1 MRTKILSA
9 AALVAAFAVTA
20 VPALAKELRTQSL
33 KPPTAPVQGL
43 PGATAQPQA
52 TLAFPTNWHVRSLKK
67 GVLVM
72 REGSPSCTYTVRAS
86 LAVAAGDAADA
97 TARAAALTPA
107 TGARLLET
115 GTRNSAAWRVTRPQ
129 APGQVVRIVAV
140 RVDPLRFASGQAG
153 VKLWL
158 QTTVTAVSDA
168 GDECHSGTYREA
180 AGPAIGDALA
190 TARTRAFVKT
200 S

>member
-1 MRTKILSA
+1 MSTKILPVVA
-9 AALVAAFAVTA
+9 LTAALGVTA
-20 VPALAKELRTQSL
+20 APAIAKELRTQSL
-33 KPPTAPVQGL
+33 RPPTSPVQGL
-43 PGATAQPQA
+43 PGATAQPRA

-97 TARAAALTPA
+97 TARATSLAPA
-107 TGARLLET
+107 TGARVLET

-129 APGQVVRIVAV
+129 VPGQVVRIVAV
-140 RVDPLRFASGQAG
+140 RVDPLRFASQQAG
-153 VKLWL
+153 TKLWL
-158 QTTVTAVSDA
+158 QTTVTAVSGV
-168 GDECHSGTYREA
+168 GDECHSGTYREVT
-180 AGPAIGDALA
+180 GPAIGDALA

>member
-1 MRTKILSA
+1 MTTKLLSLA
-9 AALVAAFAVTA
+9 AVVAALGASAG
-20 VPALAKELRTQSL
+20 PALAKVLRTQSL
-33 KPPTAPVQGL
+33 RPPSAPVQGL

-52 TLAFPTNWHVRSLKK
+52 TLAFPTNWHVRSLNK

-97 TARAAALTPA
+97 TARATALAPA
-107 TGARLLET
+107 TGARVLET

-129 APGQVVRIVAV
+129 VPGQVVRIVAV
-140 RVDPLRFASGQAG
+140 RVDPLRFASQQAG
-153 VKLWL
+153 TKLWL
-158 QTTVTAVSDA
+158 QTTLTAVS
-168 GDECHSGTYREA
+168 GVGNECHSGTYREV

-200 S
+200 G

>member
-1 MRTKILSA
+1 MTTKLLSLA
-9 AALVAAFAVTA
+9 AVVAALGASAG
-20 VPALAKELRTQSL
+20 PALAKVLRTQSL
-33 KPPTAPVQGL
+33 RPPSAPVQGL

-52 TLAFPTNWHVRSLKK
+52 TLAFPTNWHVRSLNK

-97 TARAAALTPA
+97 TARATALAPA
-107 TGARLLET
+107 TGARVLET

-129 APGQVVRIVAV
+129 VPGQVVRIVAV
-140 RVDPLRFASGQAG
+140 RVDPLRFASRQAG
-153 VKLWL
+153 TKLWL
-158 QTTVTAVSDA
+158 QTTVTAVS
-168 GDECHSGTYREA
+168 GVGNECHSGTYREV

-200 S
+200 G